1 MNITND
7 YMKVSELAKEK
18 KLTQR
23 SIRNRIEKLIG
34 TIGDNKIIR
43 GNNDEWRIHKSIKN
57 LFDPIRI
64 HVKKYTAITIDPV
77 NIYNSQDL
85 KKIMVWI
92 KEGLK
97 DADVEI
103 NYTIEQ
109 KKFGD
114 RNHLHLYIPKQ
125 SSNKFL
131 KGAKIAFPF
140 MSYHLAEIYDLT
152 GWKNYIKKENDII
165 TI

>member
-43 GNNDEWRIHKSIKN
+43 DNNDEWRIHESIKN
-57 LFDPIRI
+57 LFDPIRVR
-64 HVKKYTAITIDPV
+64 VKKYSAVTIDPV
-77 NIYNSQDL
+77 NNYKSEDL
-85 KKIMVWI
+85 KNIMIWI
-92 KEGLK
+92 KECMK
-97 DADVEI
+97 ESEIEI
-103 NYTIEQ
+103 NYTIEP
-109 KKFGD
+109 KKNGD
-114 RNHLHLYIPKQ
+114 RNHLHLYLPKE
-125 SSNKFL
+125 SSFKFL
-131 KGAKIAFPF
+131 KCAKIAFPF
-140 MSYHLAEIYDLT
+140 MSYYLAEVYDLT